1 MISYYCDTA
10 TFLNYVI
17 KFSSFLKN
25 SECDLVADKNK
36 NKKNALASCSASGK
50 KSNLRILC

>member
-1 MISYYCDTA
+1 MISYYCDMA